1 MRTKKMKI
9 VSTKS
14 SLFSERSHK
23 LNDLFLLF
31 ILFLIFEKRKD
42 NVYYHPN
49 KDRRKKNNKTRM
61 NPSFIGS
68 SSCKVTS

>member
-42 NVYYHPN
+42 NVYYHPH
-49 KDRRKKNNKTRM
+49 KDRRKKK
-61 NPSFIGS
+61 
-68 SSCKVTS
+68 